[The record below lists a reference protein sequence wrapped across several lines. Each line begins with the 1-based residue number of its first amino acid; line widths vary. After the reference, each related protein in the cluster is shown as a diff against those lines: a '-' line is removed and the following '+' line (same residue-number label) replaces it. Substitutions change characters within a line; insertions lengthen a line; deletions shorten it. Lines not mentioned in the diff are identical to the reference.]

1 MAVLSRFEA
10 VAVGRVA
17 VAVAVGRVA
26 VRAAV
31 VVVLLDVREV
41 LDKPVGFGAGLVDE
55 AVPGRA
61 AVVLDA
67 VVPAMLERRSKVEV
81 VVFTGALE
89 EGVPAK
95 DMRLAEPEIPL
106 LSSPELATDF
116 AFSSALLIEG
126 RDR

>member
-1 MAVLSRFEA
+1 MAVLSRFDA
-10 VAVGRVA
+10 VVVGRVA
-17 VAVAVGRVA
+17 VAVGVGRVA
-26 VRAAV
+26 VLAA

-41 LDKPVGFGAGLVDE
+41 DKPLGFEAGLVDE

-61 AVVLDA
+61 VVLDA
-67 VVPAMLERRSKVEV
+67 LVPAMLERRSKVEV
-81 VVFTGALE
+81 VVFGGALE